1 MAVLES
7 VIKEIENWR
16 YNMLEVFVP
25 MIVAFFIV
33 VLLGPVCIPLLRR
46 LKMGNTEREY
56 IKEHKLKNGTP
67 SMGGIMI
74 LIAFAAVGFFFARKA
89 PHIYPIIFLTL
100 GFGILGFFDDLL
112 KALKRSSDG
121 LKAWQKMF
129 GQLFLTTA
137 FAVYMV
143 KFSDISLELR
153 IPVTGAFVDISWLAI
168 VLLYL
173 AVLGTVNGANFT
185 DGLDGLATSVTLAIA
200 AFFGIVAMHLSS
212 DITPAIAG
220 MMGALFGFLMFN
232 VHPAKIFM
240 GDTGS
245 LALGGFV
252 ASTAYILQMPLFILL
267 VALIYLAEVLSVMLQ
282 VGYFKMTGGKRI
294 FRMAP
299 IHHHYELGGW
309 SEVKVVAVFTTVTI
323 FLSIFAY
330 FLV

>member
-1 MAVLES
+1 
-7 VIKEIENWR
+7 
-16 YNMLEVFVP
+16 MLEVFIP
-25 MIVAFFIV
+25 MIVAFAIV
-33 VLLGPVCIPLLRR
+33 LVLGPICIPLLRR

-56 IKEHKLKNGTP
+56 IEEHKLKNGTP

-74 LIAFAAVGFFFARKA
+74 LIAFAVVGIFSAMSA
-89 PHIYPIIFLTL
+89 PHILPIVLLTL
-100 GFGILGFFDDLL
+100 GFGVLGFVDDLL

-121 LKAWQKMF
+121 LKAWQKML
-129 GQLFLTTA
+129 GQIVLTIA

-143 KFSDISLELR
+143 NFSNVSLEIR
-153 IPVTGAFVDISWLAI
+153 IPVSGALVDIGWLAI
-168 VLLYL
+168 VVLFL

-200 AFFGIVAMHLSS
+200 AFFGVVSITFNS
-212 DITPAIAG
+212 DITPAIAA
-220 MMGALFGFLMFN
+220 MIGALFGFLMFN

-245 LALGGFV
+245 LALGAFV
-252 ASTAYILQMPLFILL
+252 VSTAYMLQMPIFIII
-267 VALIYLAEVLSVMLQ
+267 VALIYLVEVLSVILQ

-323 FLSIFAY
+323 FLCVFAY
-330 FLV
+330 YLV

>member
-1 MAVLES
+1 MF
-7 VIKEIENWR
+7 
-16 YNMLEVFVP
+16 EVFLPMLVSFVLVLILVP
-25 MIVAFFIV
+25 I
-33 VLLGPVCIPLLRR
+33 CIPVLRR

-74 LIAFAAVGFFFARKA
+74 LIAFAVVGFYHARFC
-89 PHIYPIIFLTL
+89 PHIYPILYLTL
-100 GFGILGFFDDLL
+100 GFGVIGFIDDFL
-112 KALKRSSDG
+112 KAIKHSSDG
-121 LKAWQKMF
+121 LKAWQKML
-129 GQLFLTTA
+129 GQIAVTTG

-153 IPVTGAFVDISWLAI
+153 IPFTGAFVDVGWFAI
-168 VLLYL
+168 VILYF

-200 AFFGIVAMHLSS
+200 AFFGVAAIHLYS
-212 DITPAIAG
+212 DITPAVAAMI
-220 MMGALFGFLMFN
+220 GALLGFLMFN

-252 ASTAYILQMPLFILL
+252 AASAYMLKMPIFIII
-267 VALIYLAEVLSVMLQ
+267 VAIIYLAEVLSVILQ
-282 VGYFKMTGGKRI
+282 VGYFKLTGGKRI

-299 IHHHYELGGW
+299 IHHHFELGGW
-309 SEVKVVAVFTTVTI
+309 SEVKVVAVFTTITI
-323 FLSIFAY
+323 FLCVFAY
-330 FLV
+330 YLV